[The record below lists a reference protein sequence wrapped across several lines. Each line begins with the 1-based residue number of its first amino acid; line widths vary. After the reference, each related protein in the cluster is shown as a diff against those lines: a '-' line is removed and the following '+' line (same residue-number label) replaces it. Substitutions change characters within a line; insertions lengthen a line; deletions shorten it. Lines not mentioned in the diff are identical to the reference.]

1 MAALLWQ
8 AAGMTPGDEAG
19 SASVRIDTLQ
29 ARSRE
34 FLRRG
39 LFLSGLIHIALLVAF
54 VPWQGRGDEGDVRS
68 YARVV
73 ELFREPVPP
82 IVTLPPSTSP
92 AAIDGPDR
100 PGIFAPVPEFDD
112 PLLDLTKF
120 VSDAPPIPGPERV
133 HGGQDV
139 PRRTGTADP
148 PPADPGRVYD
158 IKSVEVPPVP
168 IEAPKPDYP
177 EYARE
182 AWITGRVVS
191 QLLVRPDGSV
201 ARVRVTSGIKI
212 LGDAA
217 EKALYRWRFRP
228 AKVNGRPV
236 AVWVEIPIN
245 FTL

>member
-1 MAALLWQ
+1 MI
-8 AAGMTPGDEAG
+8 PGDEAG

-39 LFLSGLIHIALLVAF
+39 LFLSGVIHVALLAAF
-54 VPWQGRGDEGDVRS
+54 VQWQGSEDQGDVRS

-92 AAIDGPDR
+92 ATIGEPDR
-100 PGIFAPVPEFDD
+100 PGIFDPVPKFDD
-112 PLLDLTKF
+112 RSLDLPKF
-120 VSDAPPIPGPERV
+120 GFDAPPIPGPERV
-133 HGGQDV
+133 HGGPEV
-139 PRRTGTADP
+139 PRRTGIVDLP
-148 PPADPGRVYD
+148 PSDPGRVYD